1 MLQALRERRCVEDA
15 QENAWK
21 TRAKIWVDAQVGSEA
36 CLVRNQAEAENGNW
50 IEIHFENSATQTWKT
65 DHSRTYCCFKSR
77 APHDRPADL
86 VSRSK
91 HQFIPALLQHPRGW
105 PTLFFTGNHRNLGL
119 LTSSTSNRWNQIFL
133 SWTKRS
139 ITKSTRRAWDSGRF
153 QEWFPQSHEDLRQV
167 NKPKPKKERYQNKV
181 LCQSA
186 NVLAMRIWKKKFWLW
201 RDRDSKKEAGKK
213 KAQSERSRKFKA
225 HQIKPKSPI
234 ARPKEI
240 AKKAARS
247 ASWCAS
253 VKAAETE
260 ALIHPFSK
268 IIREGTNCILLWPMW
283 PINYNTSTQTV
294 IFLRYFMDIKP
305 KYSHGG
311 NPFWAQKKATQDFS
325 IQYKRRILGGDLL

>member
-91 HQFIPALLQHPRGW
+91 RQFIPALLQHPRGW
-105 PTLFFTGNHRNLGL
+105 PTLFFTGNHRNFGL

-139 ITKSTRRAWDSGRF
+139 ITKSTRRAWDSGSEPGTLSRMVSAVPWRSSSS
-153 QEWFPQSHEDLRQV
+153 QQAEAKERTLSEQSSLPERECFSDEDLDEENPDYEEIVIPKKKQAKRKLRANEAASSKRIKSNPNPQLRV
-167 NKPKPKKERYQNKV
+167 LKKSPKKRLGPPPGAPPSKRLRPKPSSI
-181 LCQSA
+181 L
-186 NVLAMRIWKKKFWLW
+186 
-201 RDRDSKKEAGKK
+201 
-213 KAQSERSRKFKA
+213 SR
-225 HQIKPKSPI
+225 
-234 ARPKEI
+234 R
-240 AKKAARS
+240 
-247 ASWCAS
+247 
-253 VKAAETE
+253 
-260 ALIHPFSK
+260 
-268 IIREGTNCILLWPMW
+268 
-283 PINYNTSTQTV
+283 
-294 IFLRYFMDIKP
+294 
-305 KYSHGG
+305 
-311 NPFWAQKKATQDFS
+311 
-325 IQYKRRILGGDLL
+325 